1 VNVKLVEKSLNSH
14 EGSVK
19 VIKVTSHRRALG
31 IARRVK
37 IMKPRIKSLQL
48 LRPAKDDASR
58 IAVPLWSVIFEE
70 TTLEMAAAIELV
82 RLEGAAIAGADDA
95 AEVMVEEL
103 SAANTASV
111 AVQYYLIL

>member
-14 EGSVK
+14 EGSVI
-19 VIKVTSHRRALG
+19 VTKVTSHRRALG

-48 LRPAKDDASR
+48 LEDDASR

-82 RLEGAAIAGADDA
+82 KLEAAAIAGVVAA

-111 AVQYYLIL
+111 AVQYYLILREI